1 MTREVSKEEWSAQ
14 QGHREMAK
22 GIKQALLGAHR
33 LNCQFRETSM
43 TQISL
48 KSFQFEYEKKLG
60 LVAQQFATEYGQ
72 LLEDK
77 RTDKKVVR
85 RAA

>member
-1 MTREVSKEEWSAQ
+1 MTKEVSKEQWTAQ
-14 QGHREMAK
+14 QGHREMQK

-33 LNCQFRETSM
+33 LDCQLRRSDM

-48 KSFQFEYEKKLG
+48 KSFQFEYEKKLR

-72 LLEDK
+72 LLEEK
-77 RTDKKVVR
+77 RTDR

>member
-1 MTREVSKEEWSAQ
+1 MTKEVSKEQWTAQ

-33 LNCQFRETSM
+33 LDCQFREKSM
-43 TQISL
+43 TQVSL
-48 KSFQFEYEKKLG
+48 KSFQFEYEKKLA
-60 LVAQQFATEYGQ
+60 LVAQQFASEYGQ
-72 LLEDK
+72 LLEEK
-77 RTDKKVVR
+77 RTDR

>member
-1 MTREVSKEEWSAQ
+1 
-14 QGHREMAK
+14 
-22 GIKQALLGAHR
+22 
-33 LNCQFRETSM
+33 M

-48 KSFQFEYEKKLG
+48 KSFQFEYEKKLA

-72 LLEDK
+72 LLEEK
-77 RTDKKVVR
+77 RTDR